1 MMRKLELR
9 KVKSH
14 NYKYMDTKYKKQ
26 KRQRTHKRI
35 RSTISG
41 TESRPRLAV
50 FRSNRYIYAQI
61 INDDTEHTIIS
72 ASDIAIDD
80 KLNKVERAKIVGKKI
95 GELAIANKIDTIV
108 FDRGGFSYAG
118 RVKALAD
125 AARESGLK
133 F

>member
-1 MMRKLELR
+1 
-9 KVKSH
+9 
-14 NYKYMDTKYKKQ
+14 MDTKYKTQ
-26 KRQRTHKRI
+26 KRVRAHKRI
-35 RSTISG
+35 RSKISG

-61 INDDTEHTIIS
+61 INDDAARTLFA

-80 KLNKVERAKIVGKKI
+80 KANKVDRAKIVGQKI
-95 GELAIANKIDTIV
+95 GELAHKSGIKSV
-108 FDRGGFSYAG
+108 VYDRGGFSYAG

-125 AARESGLK
+125 AARAAGLQ